1 MPLETELYS
10 LAGGRKERV
19 LHARIPPALD
29 QALKLQARRL
39 HIPVSRLIR
48 DLLADAISRETAV
61 DQQGPLGWQTL
72 TLRGETACQTC
83 GHALPAESTAY
94 LAVYGRS
101 TAPKV
106 TCADCKARSNA

>member
-1 MPLETELYS
+1 MPLESELYS

-29 QALKLQARRL
+29 QALKQQARRL

-48 DLLADAISRETAV
+48 DLLADAISREIDV
-61 DQQGPLGWQTL
+61 DGQGPIGWQAL
-72 TLRGETACQTC
+72 TLRADTGCQSC
-83 GHALPAESTAY
+83 GQVLPAGGEAF

-101 TAPKV
+101 TPPRI
-106 TCADCKARSNA
+106 TCGACKARSDA